1 MSSEIA
7 KYLRY
12 LINGD
17 KAGKITALTVKTTP
31 TEFTTFLDTDNYF
44 RKHCSVYNNSPSTSG
59 ECYYGFS
66 GEVTSATGKPIP
78 KGAEIELMVAQNVSI
93 YFCAVSG
100 EVGDL
105 RIEEIA

>member
-1 MSSEIA
+1 MSGEIA

-17 KAGKITALTVKTTP
+17 KIGKITALTVKTNP
-31 TEFTTFLDTDNYF
+31 TEFFTNLSSSDYF
-44 RKHCSVYNNSPSTSG
+44 RKHFSVYNNSNLASG

-66 GEVTSATGKPIP
+66 GELTSAIGKPIP
-78 KGAEIELMVAQNVSI
+78 KGAELELWVTPTIPV
-93 YFCAVSG
+93 YFCAASG